1 MEPNNIVAGTNTV
14 TWETTA
20 ASTGAGVLDFGTNG
34 YISITDGGI
43 MSINNQWITGNVIFS
58 GKRKTFFGRKNTD
71 YPDVQARAFFKVVK
85 KGLTKLE
92 KKMYQKLAEEAF
104 EQAAEHAALGQKN
117 VAEQFEKIMNLNLKK
132 AAADLKGYDTFIH
145 TKMIEKYREHLPKT
159 KQLVIDD
166 LEEYDK
172 PLPKHAKV
180 KLASAKKHQIF
191 DSFCVFWIDEVRD
204 PILFGQIVEEPD
216 FYYFLDEWDND
227 ISVKDLLKYK

>member
-1 MEPNNIVAGTNTV
+1 MEPNSITNASIGWDGGTGTGNYVITATTV
-14 TWETTA
+14 GTTA
-20 ASTGAGVLDFGTNG
+20 SF
-34 YISITDGGI
+34 ITVDN
-43 MSINNQWITGNVIFS
+43 SWVNGNVVLTS
-58 GKRKTFFGRKNTD
+58 SPRKRKTFWGRKDTNQ
-71 YPDVQARAFFKVVK
+71 PEIQARAFFKVVK

-117 VAEQFEKIMNLNLKK
+117 VAEQFEKIMNINLKK
-132 AAADLKGYDTFIH
+132 AAADLKGYDTFVH

-180 KLASAKKHQIF
+180 KLAAAKKHTIF

-204 PILFGQIVEEPD
+204 PILFGQITEEQD
-216 FYYFLDEWDND
+216 IYYFLDEWDDD